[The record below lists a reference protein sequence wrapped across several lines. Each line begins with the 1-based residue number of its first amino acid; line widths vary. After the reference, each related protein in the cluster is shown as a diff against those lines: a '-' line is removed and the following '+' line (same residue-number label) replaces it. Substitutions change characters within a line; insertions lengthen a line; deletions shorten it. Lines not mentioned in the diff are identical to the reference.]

1 MMDTETLIDS
11 LAGGVRPARHSA
23 ARASLLLHCLLG
35 GLVAIVVVAL
45 TIGFRPDLDIAMQG
59 GLFWMKVSYT
69 GSLALIALAG
79 TLALARPE
87 SAVPRWLWFAALPFT
102 ALAIVSIVEAAGME
116 HDAWMSLWMG
126 SSWRQCPAL
135 IVMLALPIGAAL
147 IHALRQFA
155 PTRLRLTG
163 GVAGMAAGAL
173 AATFYCLH
181 CPEVGA
187 AFVLT
192 WYTLGIVAVA
202 VIGAIAG
209 PRLLRW

>member
-1 MMDTETLIDS
+1 METETLIKT
-11 LAGGVRPARHSA
+11 LASDVTPVRPSA
-23 ARASLLLHCLLG
+23 ARAAVLLHSLLG
-35 GLVAIVVVAL
+35 GLAAVVVIAL
-45 TIGFRPDLDIAMQG
+45 TIGFRPDLDIAMRG

-69 GSLALIALAG
+69 GSLALIALAA
-79 TLALARPE
+79 TLTLARPE
-87 SAVPRWLWFAALPFT
+87 SVAPRWLWFATLPFA
-102 ALAIVSIVEAAGME
+102 ALAVVSIAEAASME
-116 HDAWMSLWMG
+116 HDAWMKLWMG

-135 IVMLALPIGAAL
+135 IVMLALPVGAGL
-147 IHALRQFA
+147 TRALRQFA

-202 VIGAIAG
+202 GIGAIAG

>member
-1 MMDTETLIDS
+1 MNTEALIDS
-11 LAGGVRPARHSA
+11 LASRVTPVRPWA
-23 ARASLLLHCLLG
+23 ARAGLLLHGLFG
-35 GLVAIVVVAL
+35 GLAATVVLAL
-45 TIGFRPDLDIAMQG
+45 TIGFRPDLDIVMQG

-79 TLALARPE
+79 MLVLARPE
-87 SAVPRWLWFAALPFT
+87 SAAPRWLWLAALPFA
-102 ALAIVSIVEAAGME
+102 ALAVVSIVEAANME
-116 HDAWMSLWMG
+116 HDAWMNLWMG

-147 IHALRQFA
+147 TRALLQFA